1 MEAIK
6 RLGIWMD
13 HSKANLI
20 EYNTISEPLVIE
32 LNYSHQN
39 KMADLHHSESGMH
52 HKEKQIQEVYFKKI
66 GVEILKYNQVVLF
79 GPTNAKD
86 ELHNYLSKTVQFKD
100 VRFNVL
106 DADKMTD
113 NQQKAYVDSH
123 FNSSLGK

>member
-1 MEAIK
+1 
-6 RLGIWMD
+6 MD
-13 HSKANLI
+13 HTKANLI

-32 LNYSHQN
+32 LNYSHQS

-86 ELHNYLSKTVQFKD
+86 ELHNYLNKTVQFKD

-113 NQQKAYVDSH
+113 NQQKAYIDSH